1 MKVVC
6 EDCGKSI
13 EVETDECLMCEECR
27 EKLRGGKRIG
37 L

>member
-27 EKLRGGKRIG
+27 EKLRG
-37 L
+37 